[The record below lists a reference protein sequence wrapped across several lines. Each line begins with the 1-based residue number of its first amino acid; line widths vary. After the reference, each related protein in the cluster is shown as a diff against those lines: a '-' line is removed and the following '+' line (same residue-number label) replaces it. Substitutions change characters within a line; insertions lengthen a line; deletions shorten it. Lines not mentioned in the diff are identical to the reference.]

1 MMNILVV
8 VEDNRGSMHRMSK
21 EAIAG
26 AQKIGG
32 NITALVIG
40 ANADAIADQLSVIAL
55 ENTLVVKHELVSS
68 YNSDGYTEV
77 VKQVIQSINPSL
89 IIIGHTYQT
98 RDFMPRVSARLDI
111 PFIPDIIGL
120 EQDIYTKQVLN
131 SKLNSSVSSLSDM
144 KILSFQSACF
154 SAEDMLTG
162 SSSSQNFDVDLDPS
176 MVRSSSEEPFQESA
190 AEVDLESAELIVSV
204 GRGIEKED
212 NIPIA
217 FTLAEVLGAEVSASR
232 PVIDSGWL
240 PSFRQIG
247 SSGQNVS
254 PKLYFAMGISGA
266 IQHVVGMKGSKN
278 IIAVNKDPDAPI
290 FEIADYAVVGD
301 LLEIVPKLIEALKT
315 EKDL

>member
-40 ANADAIADQLSVIAL
+40 ANTDAIADQLSAIAL
-55 ENTLVVKHELVSS
+55 EKTLVVKHELVSS

-77 VKQVIQSINPSL
+77 VTQVIQSINPSI

-162 SSSSQNFDVDLDPS
+162 KSSSQNFDVDLGPS
-176 MVRSSSEEPFQESA
+176 MIRSSSEEPFQESA

>member
-77 VKQVIQSINPSL
+77 VKQVIQSINPSI

-120 EQDIYTKQVLN
+120 EQDAYTKQVLN
-131 SKLNSSVSSLSDM
+131 SKLNSSVSSLSEN
-144 KILSFQSACF
+144 I
-154 SAEDMLTG
+154 
-162 SSSSQNFDVDLDPS
+162 
-176 MVRSSSEEPFQESA
+176 
-190 AEVDLESAELIVSV
+190 ELSV
-204 GRGIEKED
+204 G
-212 NIPIA
+212 
-217 FTLAEVLGAEVSASR
+217 
-232 PVIDSGWL
+232 
-240 PSFRQIG
+240 
-247 SSGQNVS
+247 
-254 PKLYFAMGISGA
+254 
-266 IQHVVGMKGSKN
+266 
-278 IIAVNKDPDAPI
+278 
-290 FEIADYAVVGD
+290 
-301 LLEIVPKLIEALKT
+301 LL
-315 EKDL
+315 

>member
-40 ANADAIADQLSVIAL
+40 ANADAIADQLSSIAL

-77 VKQVIQSINPSL
+77 VKQVIQSINPSI

-162 SSSSQNFDVDLDPS
+162 RSSSQNFDVDLDPS

-217 FTLAEVLGAEVSASR
+217 FTLAEGLGAEVSASR

-301 LLEIVPKLIEALKT
+301 LLEIVPKLVEALKT

>member
-1 MMNILVV
+1 M
-8 VEDNRGSMHRMSK
+8 
-21 EAIAG
+21 
-26 AQKIGG
+26 
-32 NITALVIG
+32 
-40 ANADAIADQLSVIAL
+40 
-55 ENTLVVKHELVSS
+55 
-68 YNSDGYTEV
+68 
-77 VKQVIQSINPSL
+77 VKQVIQSINPSI

-98 RDFMPRVSARLDI
+98 RDFMPRVSARIDI
-111 PFIPDIIGL
+111 PFIPDIIEV

-154 SAEDMLTG
+154 SAEDILTG
-162 SSSSQNFDVDLDPS
+162 RSSSQNFDVDLDPS
-176 MVRSSSEEPFQESA
+176 IVRSISEEPFQESA

-232 PVIDSGWL
+232 PVIDSGWV